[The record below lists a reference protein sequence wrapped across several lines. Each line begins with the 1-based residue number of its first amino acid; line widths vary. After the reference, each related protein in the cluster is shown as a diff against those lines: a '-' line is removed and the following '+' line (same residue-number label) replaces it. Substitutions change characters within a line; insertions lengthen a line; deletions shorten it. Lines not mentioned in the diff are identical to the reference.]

1 MLFRLLGGRK
11 AALVIAFGALV
22 ALNDILTLGITAE
35 SLDQIR
41 SGVLAFAGVEG
52 ARDVV
57 ETLRASKPDHDLLD
71 TTADPYDDEVDLTEP
86 A

>member
-11 AALVIAFGALV
+11 ATLVIGFGVLV

-41 SGVLAFAGVEG
+41 GGVLAFAGLEG

-57 ETLRASKPDHDLLD
+57 ETYRAMKPDHDLLD
-71 TTADPYDDEVDLTEP
+71 TSADAYDDDAEV
-86 A
+86 